1 MSEAAAAASLRPR
14 PLRSLVSAAVL
25 FALLALAAAGLKGWR
40 DYQMVRAREQ
50 RLNDDIA
57 ASEQRIRGLERKI
70 ERLQRDPVELE
81 RAAREDLGLVS
92 PQDVVIVLPEA
103 PPARKP

>member
-1 MSEAAAAASLRPR
+1 MTEAAEAASYRPR
-14 PLRSLVSAAVL
+14 PLRSLISAAVI
-25 FALLALAAAGLKGWR
+25 FALVALAAAGLKGWR
-40 DYQMVRAREQ
+40 DYESVLAHEQ

-70 ERLQRDPVELE
+70 ERLQKDPVELD

-92 PQDVVIVLPEA
+92 PKDVVIVLPATPPA
-103 PPARKP
+103 PPQ